1 MFIKKLLIASSLIVL
16 GYIIGNNEKPSNP
29 IIKYREKIVYVNQ
42 EKKEQDQAV
51 LNNENQNRNEKDNN
65 NCSNSV
71 VKSTY
76 KRILASNEEPKI
88 KHNLNNYR
96 NQTKKI
102 RAKLLFGQGMNGTYS
117 VQSSD
122 NNIHISSNKG
132 LIVGFG
138 FDYLVFENISVGAQ
152 YLSNESAVGSIGYDF

>member
-1 MFIKKLLIASSLIVL
+1 
-16 GYIIGNNEKPSNP
+16 
-29 IIKYREKIVYVNQ
+29 
-42 EKKEQDQAV
+42 
-51 LNNENQNRNEKDNN
+51 
-65 NCSNSV
+65 
-71 VKSTY
+71 
-76 KRILASNEEPKI
+76 
-88 KHNLNNYR
+88 LNNYR

-122 NNIHISSNKG
+122 SNINVSPNKG